1 MRLEAG
7 GALVGGVAAI
17 AITLGAVGG
26 GTALARGAVLNLST
40 VGRFNQPM
48 QVVSAP
54 GDRRHLFVVK
64 RRGTITVINR
74 NGTHRRTFLD
84 ISTRVNT
91 EGAGALMS
99 LAFPPDY
106 RRSHRIYVD
115 YSDANHDVRVDE
127 YRTSAAAPLRA
138 SVKSRRAV
146 LRVQHPDTLQHYGG
160 TMQFDA
166 AGRMY
171 VSVGDGG
178 GRGDPFDNAR
188 DVGSLLGKILRI
200 YPRPSNGRP
209 YSVPRSNP
217 FVGKPGRNAIYSY
230 GLRNPYRFSLD
241 RKTRH
246 IAIGDVGQ
254 HLYEEVDYATLRSA
268 RGANFGWPEFEG
280 FHDYDPSR
288 PGPTPALD
296 PTFEY
301 PHRDPGGGAAYGC
314 AVIGGYVVR
323 DSKLPVL
330 AGRYLYTDECT
341 GDLRSFRPTM
351 TGAQDD
357 RSLGLQVDS
366 PVGFGEGRR
375 HQIYIASLTGPVY
388 RLREVR

>member
-1 MRLEAG
+1 M
-7 GALVGGVAAI
+7 
-17 AITLGAVGG
+17 
-26 GTALARGAVLNLST
+26 
-40 VGRFNQPM
+40 
-48 QVVSAP
+48 
-54 GDRRHLFVVK
+54 
-64 RRGTITVINR
+64 
-74 NGTHRRTFLD
+74 
-84 ISTRVNT
+84 NT
-91 EGAGALMS
+91 EGAGAYA

-288 PGPTPALD
+288 PGPTPAVD

-351 TGAQDD
+351 TGARRPLARPPSRLPGRVWRGTPAPDLHRFANRARVPSARGALRVR
-357 RSLGLQVDS
+357 RSS
-366 PVGFGEGRR
+366 PGGGE
-375 HQIYIASLTGPVY
+375 L
-388 RLREVR
+388 RLRILAEADRARGRPARTSNPTLHASKYPPDSGTHFCFRVKAEVRACCR